1 MKGIK
6 NKEREQKEKKERKKK
21 EKHFPIIWVAFKR
34 VIKKKKRFPPT
45 KSRKETM
52 SRSIPISIVV
62 YGIIQS
68 KLI

>member
-52 SRSIPISIVV
+52 SRSIPFPLL
-62 YGIIQS
+62 YMA
-68 KLI
+68 

>member
-34 VIKKKKRFPPT
+34 VIKKKKKIPPYQES
-45 KSRKETM
+45 KRNNEQIYS
-52 SRSIPISIVV
+52 ISIVV